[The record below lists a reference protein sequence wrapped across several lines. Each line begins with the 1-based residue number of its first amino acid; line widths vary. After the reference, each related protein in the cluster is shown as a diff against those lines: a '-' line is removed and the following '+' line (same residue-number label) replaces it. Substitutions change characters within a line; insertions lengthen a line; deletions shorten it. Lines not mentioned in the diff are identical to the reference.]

1 MNLLYNKGAFL
12 ECVLTNI
19 FVNIIFDFAAMIPI
33 LLYIIYK
40 KKGKDISRVAKK
52 VLSKAKTKRLMKK
65 AEKSARIENK
75 SRRRPIKNAYSKFR
89 NRRFNRKR
97 TRD

>member
-1 MNLLYNKGAFL
+1 LNLLYNKGAFF

-40 KKGKDISRVAKK
+40 KKGKDISRAAKK
-52 VLSKAKTKRLMKK
+52 VIGKAKTKRLLKK
-65 AEKSARIENK
+65 AEKMSRTGNK
-75 SRRRPIKNAYSKFR
+75 LRRRPIKNAYSKFR
-89 NRRFNRKR
+89 HRRLNRRRVGN
-97 TRD
+97 

>member
-33 LLYIIYK
+33 LLYILYK
-40 KKGKDISRVAKK
+40 KKGKNISRAAKK
-52 VLSKAKTKRLMKK
+52 VLGKAKTKRLLKK
-65 AEKSARIENK
+65 AERMSLTNDK
-75 SRRRPIKNAYSKFR
+75 SRRRPIKNVYSKFR
-89 NRRFNRKR
+89 NRRLNRKR
-97 TRD
+97 VGN